1 MKIGDL
7 FVQKLDEL
15 IQMVIVLRCER
26 ALRNAHGRNQS
37 VAFEV
42 RR

>member
-1 MKIGDL
+1 MKMGER
-7 FVQKLDEL
+7 FVSLLDEL
-15 IQMVIVLRCER
+15 IQMVIVVRCER

-37 VAFEV
+37 AAFEV

>member
-1 MKIGDL
+1 
-7 FVQKLDEL
+7 
-15 IQMVIVLRCER
+15 MVIVLRCER